1 MFTVKDRLFHPLGG
15 GPRRFAILFTALLPG
30 ACGLGPGDPNADPP
44 LPAAK
49 TSQTAIED
57 LALRKPYPRYPARSL
72 ENGAT
77 GVAVASIRL
86 GPDGR
91 MDQVDVLE
99 APDADIADALRD
111 ALEHW
116 TLPRALFEEH
126 PRGLHK
132 LSATMVFYFLI
143 EAGEGRVVS
152 GPFLAAERAAGQAAA
167 GALRRID
174 EAELESLLETGGA
187 VVVDFR
193 DRERYARG
201 HRDGAVNL
209 PLPELWTRA
218 ALELPSA
225 EVVIVDCY
233 RGSWAWQGR
242 CDIAGETLRDL
253 GVPDVAVVVHD

>member
-1 MFTVKDRLFHPLGG
+1 MFTVKDRPFRPCGG
-15 GPRRFAILFTALLPG
+15 GPRCFAILFTALLS
-30 ACGLGPGDPNADPP
+30 ACGLGPGDPNDDP
-44 LPAAK
+44 LRPAAK
-49 TSQTAIED
+49 TSQAAIED

-72 ENGAT
+72 ENGAA
-77 GVAVASIRL
+77 GVAVAWIRF
-86 GPDGR
+86 GFDGR

-99 APDADIADALRD
+99 APDEDIAEALRD
-111 ALEHW
+111 ALGRW
-116 TLPRALFEEH
+116 AIR
-126 PRGLHK
+126 RGFTDDAPGGPFK
-132 LSATMVFYFLI
+132 VSATMVFYFLI

-152 GPFLAAERAAGQAAA
+152 GPFLAFERAGGGRPEAGPP
-167 GALRRID
+167 RRID
-174 EAELESLLETGGA
+174 EAELQSLLETGGA

-193 DRERYARG
+193 DRERYAEG

-253 GVPDVAVVVHD
+253 GVPDVAVFMHD